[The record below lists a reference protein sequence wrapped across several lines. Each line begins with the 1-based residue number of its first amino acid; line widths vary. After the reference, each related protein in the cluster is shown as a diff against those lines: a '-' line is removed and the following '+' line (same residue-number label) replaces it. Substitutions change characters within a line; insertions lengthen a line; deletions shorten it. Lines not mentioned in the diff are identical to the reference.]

1 MSPCFASK
9 IWCRVSSVSLINR
22 RTGSRE
28 GLRMADILDEWQS
41 FWDIAS
47 PQQAASAM
55 VSTYGGAARQ
65 AALQC
70 AAAAE
75 ADDRMTDSRFWCAV
89 AAQLRGSTDDA
100 QTSAAATGSCAT
112 DADPAS

>member
-1 MSPCFASK
+1 
-9 IWCRVSSVSLINR
+9 
-22 RTGSRE
+22 
-28 GLRMADILDEWQS
+28 MADPLDEWQS

-55 VSTYGGAARQ
+55 ASTYGETARQ

-75 ADDRMTDSRFWCAV
+75 ADGRLKDSRFWCAV
-89 AAQLRGSTDDA
+89 AWQLRGTADRVP
-100 QTSAAATGSCAT
+100 AAPATTGSPGRAGGR
-112 DADPAS
+112 